1 MKPTLSLRAIRPG
14 ALTPPSPAMPRLTRC
29 YASSNGLGTTAAPTQ
44 KRRSVTPFNDTGSV
58 PWSELSSAEK
68 AARATQQSFNFGLIM
83 AGLVLTVCHGQLLAF
98 CLCSP
103 ADVQDYLG
111 RRRLPPLDRSFFPRR
126 QDIPV
131 QPRRQQDQEGFE
143 MHRTA
148 RRPQA
153 HHGPRRRKLQQVAES
168 SSHCVRP
175 TVPHAFLGHLLITAG
190 SSSERTDPQGNA
202 HLVMRFHV
210 SAAAHK
216 RPRQRALMMPRSTA
230 RCKTASRS
238 CTW

>member
-83 AGLVLTVCHGQLLAF
+83 AGLVLTGGVGYLLWTEVFSPDGKISQFNRAVNKIKKDSRCIELLGDPKHIMAHGDENF
-98 CLCSP
+98 SKW
-103 ADVQDYLG
+103 
-111 RRRLPPLDRSFFPRR
+111 RR
-126 QDIPV
+126 
-131 QPRRQQDQEGFE
+131 
-143 MHRTA
+143 A
-148 RRPQA
+148 RPIA
-153 HHGPRRRKLQQVAES
+153 
-168 SSHCVRP
+168 
-175 TVPHAFLGHLLITAG
+175 
-190 SSSERTDPQGNA
+190 SSERTDPQGNA

-210 SAAAHK
+210 DGSLQNGVAQLHLVK
-216 RPRQRALMMPRSTA
+216 RRGESNYEYKYLFLDVKGHERIYLENAESKP
-230 RCKTASRS
+230 KTGKKQLSFLGVK
-238 CTW
+238 WG